1 MCNKL
6 NAVMKKHFFNVIAAL
21 ALVCGVFAFTGCA
34 DFESDINSINERLD
48 ALETGQIASL
58 EEQIATLTSALD
70 EAKGAIATLEGSV
83 GDLDAAKE
91 DLQSKIDELN
101 TRIESN
107 DGDIDKLVDQ
117 VADLEVEVARIDGL
131 ESDLENLKATVEDI
145 EGKLADYATKD
156 DLEEATL
163 DIKGDIEALN
173 NSLGKLEDRV
183 DALETSVEDLE
194 SDLGDLQGQ
203 IPGILEDIKAAQ
215 DSASSALGN
224 IRSLREAFDVF
235 TKNFDSKIEELEL
248 RDSTLMDNI
257 DKLSDSLKANV
268 SDLQGQIDQLKEELA
283 NTVNKDE
290 FSDMVAEEIKKS
302 IEAGY
307 INDAISEAISELTEQ
322 INKQIGDVEKRI
334 DDLTSDLVII
344 IGGLADNIQSLVFVP
359 EYKDGMATSYYYTV
373 ANKSLV
379 DFQRVQATFQVT
391 PAKLAASI
399 SNENAVLY
407 VVPVK
412 PETRAAAPAITVAGE
427 NLEIVADGSTGRIEV
442 DAIVPITKEVGKDI
456 AIALYVADEYV
467 VNEAINNS
475 DLGNIDLG
483 NYVSSEYVQVNIDEK
498 ASALDD
504 KYVLYNF
511 TEEEEFPAT
520 LEVKKDWTEAPATVT
535 FYEGYE
541 LAFDMAG
548 DTVRLE
554 EAAEALRL
562 PVEAITPDYEP
573 VVLYTPVM
581 GNGVTI
587 SLDEEKGYGMIAS
600 MPATSEEA
608 VKHVGDIAYVNNIF
622 NINGKAVIANAT
634 SYEIIP
640 VTYELDLSL
649 NLRTWPEGMIPWTYQ
664 LAKDHKILYK
674 GTQEPLYLD
683 EMLIDGWDEYQ
694 EEEGAFEYIDVLLA
708 DGTPSFE
715 KVLRTVEGEQPEDLT
730 KEYNEH
736 PEDGLTGYVT
746 IEAKAFTE
754 PVAKVTID
762 NYQFEKGKDVTYDVR
777 KVYVNSDKTAK
788 VIFNIDY
795 TLGEMPVDRE
805 FNLAEEVGLDQLSI
819 PFTASDM
826 IEIMLGEENKTY
838 PYYKDITPMEWAYPA
853 EGGFFKDFEDFR
865 QSLYDNDA
873 AEYGKARVYTVFTE
887 KYNDDLRKWEPLE
900 DYNGNP
906 IAEDEVELL
915 SNYWTFLSI
924 LNEPA
929 DAKEESIRVSSSNIA
944 KIGDQFNFT
953 ATIETWYGVEY
964 TFTTEAVIDAPSY
977 SLIYVK
983 AFAPG
988 GIVDLR
994 SHVDNQLNK
1003 YVIDP
1008 IDFSNYLQ
1016 VEGTEGSDDV
1026 LKVKFERKTQWD
1038 PEHGYN
1044 HVPNPSPWAVR
1055 VDNATGIL
1063 GSSTLDWNSGYTAL
1077 DYDFE
1082 AVLYVEVRGQEIEVN
1097 RLPLTLNAIDPI
1109 ALSADENISLTRPVG
1124 KNLVIKP
1131 WQYLTINGV
1140 VEFDGNKN
1148 NTEYKNLAQGPETTT
1163 NGEDIGNGPVEYWQI
1178 TSINDGTL
1186 VPYGGELTFDSA
1198 NMRLIYA
1205 ASGTPVENQSK
1216 LYTYDPTL
1224 GTITFTNDF
1233 SSLAEDVKLIVPAKV
1248 TYTLDGGGVWSKT
1261 CDIEMNIPHE
1271 RVTE

>member
-1 MCNKL
+1 
-6 NAVMKKHFFNVIAAL
+6 MKKHFFNVIAAL

-91 DLQSKIDELN
+91 DLQSQIDELN

-131 ESDLENLKATVEDI
+131 ESDLEDLKATVAEI
-145 EGKLADYATKD
+145 EGKLADYATKE

-163 DIKGDIEALN
+163 DIKGDIEDLN
-173 NSLGKLEDRV
+173 NSLGKLEGRV
-183 DALETSVEDLE
+183 EALETSVEDLE
-194 SDLGDLQGQ
+194 SGLGDLQGQ

-235 TKNFDSKIEELEL
+235 TKSFDSKIEELEL

-283 NTVNKDE
+283 NKVNKDE

-373 ANKSLV
+373 ANEPLV

-520 LEVKKDWTEAPATVT
+520 LEVEKDWTEAPATVT

-548 DTVRLE
+548 DIVRLE

-622 NINGKAVIANAT
+622 NINGKAVIENAT

-640 VTYELDLSL
+640 VTFEL
-649 NLRTWPEGMIPWTYQ
+649 NLPNLNEVDFPKNKIEWTYQ

-674 GTQEPLYLD
+674 GTQEPLDLD
-683 EMLIDGWDEYQ
+683 EMLIENWDSVAVLP
-694 EEEGAFEYIDVLLA
+694 GAAKNIYEIIN
-708 DGTPSFE
+708 DGTPSFD
-715 KVLRTVEGEQPEDLT
+715 KVLRTVEGGRPEDVT
-730 KEYNEH
+730 DEFKAYASDVN
-736 PEDGLTGYVT
+736 GYVRINPET
-746 IEAKAFTE
+746 F
-754 PVAKVTID
+754 KVGLNVPEITID
-762 NYQFEKGKDVTYDVR
+762 NYEFEKGKEVTYNVR
-777 KVYVNSDKTAK
+777 KVYVNSDNTAK

-819 PFTASDM
+819 PFIASDM
-826 IEIMLGEENKTY
+826 IEIILGEENKTY

-964 TFTTEAVIDAPSY
+964 KFTTEAVIDAPSY
-977 SLIYVK
+977 SLIYVN

-1148 NTEYKNLAQGPETTT
+1148 NTEYKNLAQDPETTT
-1163 NGEDIGNGPVEYWQI
+1163 GEDIGNGPVEYWQI

>member
-1 MCNKL
+1 MFVPMCNKL

-91 DLQSKIDELN
+91 DLQSQIDELN

-131 ESDLENLKATVEDI
+131 ESDLEDLKATVAEI
-145 EGKLADYATKD
+145 EGKLDDYATKE

-173 NSLGKLEDRV
+173 NSLGKLEGRV
-183 DALETSVEDLE
+183 EALETSVEDLE

-235 TKNFDSKIEELEL
+235 TKTFDSKIEELEL

-283 NTVNKDE
+283 NKVNKDE

-373 ANKSLV
+373 AEKPLV

-520 LEVKKDWTEAPATVT
+520 LEVEKDWTMAPATVT

-548 DTVRLE
+548 DIVRLE

-622 NINGKAVIANAT
+622 NINGKAVIENAT

-640 VTYELDLSL
+640 VTFEL
-649 NLRTWPEGMIPWTYQ
+649 NLPNLNEVDFPKNKIEWTYQ

-674 GTQEPLYLD
+674 GTQEPLDLD
-683 EMLIDGWDEYQ
+683 EMLIENWDSVAVLP
-694 EEEGAFEYIDVLLA
+694 GAAKNIYEIIN
-708 DGTPSFE
+708 DGTPSFD
-715 KVLRTVEGEQPEDLT
+715 KVLRTVEGAAKPEDLT
-730 KEYNEH
+730 DDFNASDV
-736 PEDGLTGYVT
+736 DGDVR
-746 IEAKAFTE
+746 IDAQAFK
-754 PVAKVTID
+754 VAQVANVTID
-762 NYQFEKGKDVTYDVR
+762 GYDFEKGKTVTYDIQ
-777 KVYVNSDKTAK
+777 KVYDDSEGHTR
-788 VIFNIDY
+788 VIFNLTY
-795 TLGEMPVDRE
+795 TLGAMPEDQTIDLGNFQINFIGSSYDVQKLGDRPFE
-805 FNLAEEVGLDQLSI
+805 DAFSADHFANLAEFKASLENDGTEYGATEYAYTVESWRNNEQLNSSSLW
-819 PFTASDM
+819 TY
-826 IEIMLGEENKTY
+826 LGILNGGNGQEDYVPAYLRTSSS
-838 PYYKDITPMEWAYPA
+838 DITKF
-853 EGGFFKDFEDFR
+853 GDKFEFTT
-865 QSLYDNDA
+865 
-873 AEYGKARVYTVFTE
+873 TV
-887 KYNDDLRKWEPLE
+887 
-900 DYNGNP
+900 
-906 IAEDEVELL
+906 
-915 SNYWTFLSI
+915 
-924 LNEPA
+924 
-929 DAKEESIRVSSSNIA
+929 
-944 KIGDQFNFT
+944 
-953 ATIETWYGVEY
+953 ETWYGVTYEFNATSEIVAPAY
-964 TFTTEAVIDAPSY
+964 ELRYDEVFVKDGAVELD
-977 SLIYVK
+977 
-983 AFAPG
+983 
-988 GIVDLR
+988 GIVNASGLYDFPSVNL
-994 SHVDNQLNK
+994 SNYVYIANADQLNDGA
-1003 YVIDP
+1003 Y
-1008 IDFSNYLQ
+1008 
-1016 VEGTEGSDDV
+1016 
-1026 LKVKFERKTQWD
+1026 VKFEITTKEDQLNGITNIPTLTKTEGTAGTDTYIYADIYRANEVNEMIQDVFVHWNGFTGRAID
-1038 PEHGYN
+1038 
-1044 HVPNPSPWAVR
+1044 
-1055 VDNATGIL
+1055 VD
-1063 GSSTLDWNSGYTAL
+1063 
-1077 DYDFE
+1077 
-1082 AVLYVEVRGQEIEVN
+1082 AVLYIRTQNGTEIEVN
-1097 RLPLTLNAIDPI
+1097 RLPVHIWTEDPI
-1109 ALSADENISLTRPVG
+1109 TLFDTETITVSDRVAGEDYSVNVWKSFNIEGILEGAGRNITLYYGEAEPRPFEVYNNMLT
-1124 KNLVIKP
+1124 NSE
-1131 WQYLTINGV
+1131 LTKYQP
-1140 VEFDGNKN
+1140 EFDYGKI
-1148 NTEYKNLAQGPETTT
+1148 TYQVMDGPYT
-1163 NGEDIGNGPVEYWQI
+1163 NAAA
-1178 TSINDGTL
+1178 
-1186 VPYGGELTFDSA
+1186 TFDSTTGVFTFDGD
-1198 NMRLIYA
+1198 NGVLQNDLIV
-1205 ASGTPVENQSK
+1205 TIPV
-1216 LYTYDPTL
+1216 TL
-1224 GTITFTNDF
+1224 RHTMDYNGVEAHEETITIIFK
-1233 SSLAEDVKLIVPAKV
+1233 AQ
-1248 TYTLDGGGVWSKT
+1248 
-1261 CDIEMNIPHE
+1261 
-1271 RVTE
+1271 R

>member
-1 MCNKL
+1 
-6 NAVMKKHFFNVIAAL
+6 MKKHFFNVIAAL

-91 DLQSKIDELN
+91 DLQSQIDELN
-101 TRIESN
+101 TLIESN

-131 ESDLENLKATVEDI
+131 ESDLKDLKATVAEI
-145 EGKLADYATKD
+145 EGKLADYATKE

-163 DIKGDIEALN
+163 DIKGDIEDLN
-173 NSLGKLEDRV
+173 TSLGKLEDRV
-183 DALETSVEDLE
+183 EALETSVEDLE
-194 SDLGDLQGQ
+194 SGLGDLQGQ

-290 FSDMVAEEIKKS
+290 FSDMVAEEINKS

-359 EYKDGMATSYYYTV
+359 EYKDGEATSYYYTV
-373 ANKSLV
+373 ANKPLV

-427 NLEIVADGSTGRIEV
+427 NLEIVADGNTGRIEV

-520 LEVKKDWTEAPATVT
+520 LEVEKDWTMAPATVT

-548 DTVRLE
+548 DIVRLE

-573 VVLYTPVM
+573 VVLYTPVV

-622 NINGKAVIANAT
+622 NINGKAVIENGT

-640 VTYELDLSL
+640 VTFEL
-649 NLRTWPEGMIPWTYQ
+649 NLPNLNEVDFPKNKIEWTYQ

-674 GTQEPLYLD
+674 GTQEPLDLD
-683 EMLIDGWDEYQ
+683 EMLIENWDSVAVLP
-694 EEEGAFEYIDVLLA
+694 GAAKNIYEIIN
-708 DGTPSFE
+708 DGTPSFD
-715 KVLRTVEGEQPEDLT
+715 KVLRTVEGGRPEDVT
-730 KEYNEH
+730 DEFKAYASDVN
-736 PEDGLTGYVT
+736 GYVRINPET
-746 IEAKAFTE
+746 F
-754 PVAKVTID
+754 KVGLNVPEITID
-762 NYQFEKGKDVTYDVR
+762 NYEFEKGKEVTYNVR
-777 KVYVNSDKTAK
+777 KVYVNSDNTAK

-805 FNLAEEVGLDQLSI
+805 FNLAEEVGLDQLGI
-819 PFTASDM
+819 PFIASDM
-826 IEIMLGEENKTY
+826 IEIMLGEENAAHT
-838 PYYKDITPMEWAYPA
+838 YYKDITPMEWAYPA

-977 SLIYVK
+977 SLIYVN

-1016 VEGTEGSDDV
+1016 VKGTEGSDDV

-1044 HVPNPSPWAVR
+1044 HVPNPSSWAVR

-1097 RLPLTLNAIDPI
+1097 RLPLTLNATDPI

-1140 VEFDGNKN
+1140 VEFDGNIN
-1148 NTEYKNLAQGPETTT
+1148 NTEYKNLAQAPETTT

>member
-1 MCNKL
+1 
-6 NAVMKKHFFNVIAAL
+6 MKKHFFNVIAAL

-548 DTVRLE
+548 DIVRLE

>member
-1 MCNKL
+1 
-6 NAVMKKHFFNVIAAL
+6 MKKHFFNVIAAL

>member
-1 MCNKL
+1 
-6 NAVMKKHFFNVIAAL
+6 MKKHFFNVIAAL

-520 LEVKKDWTEAPATVT
+520 LEVEKDWTEAPATVT

-548 DTVRLE
+548 DIVRLE

>member
-1 MCNKL
+1 
-6 NAVMKKHFFNVIAAL
+6 MKKHFFNVIAAL
-21 ALVCGVFAFTGCA
+21 ALVCGVFAFSGCA
-34 DFESDINSINERLD
+34 DYETDINNLNERLD
-48 ALETGQIASL
+48 ELEAGQIASL
-58 EEQIATLTSALD
+58 EEQLATLGSALD

-548 DTVRLE
+548 DIVRLE

>member
-1 MCNKL
+1 
-6 NAVMKKHFFNVIAAL
+6 MKKHFFNVIAAL

-91 DLQSKIDELN
+91 DLQSQIDELN

-131 ESDLENLKATVEDI
+131 ESDLKDLKATVAEI
-145 EGKLADYATKD
+145 EGKLADYATKE

-163 DIKGDIEALN
+163 DIKGDIEDLN
-173 NSLGKLEDRV
+173 TSLGKLEDRV
-183 DALETSVEDLE
+183 EALETSVEDLE
-194 SDLGDLQGQ
+194 SGLGDLQGQ

-373 ANKSLV
+373 AEKPLV

-427 NLEIVADGSTGRIEV
+427 NLEIVADGNTGRIEV

-520 LEVKKDWTEAPATVT
+520 LRW
-535 FYEGYE
+535 
-541 LAFDMAG
+541 
-548 DTVRLE
+548 R
-554 EAAEALRL
+554 
-562 PVEAITPDYEP
+562 
-573 VVLYTPVM
+573 
-581 GNGVTI
+581 
-587 SLDEEKGYGMIAS
+587 
-600 MPATSEEA
+600 
-608 VKHVGDIAYVNNIF
+608 
-622 NINGKAVIANAT
+622 
-634 SYEIIP
+634 
-640 VTYELDLSL
+640 
-649 NLRTWPEGMIPWTYQ
+649 RTGPRP
-664 LAKDHKILYK
+664 
-674 GTQEPLYLD
+674 P
-683 EMLIDGWDEYQ
+683 
-694 EEEGAFEYIDVLLA
+694 
-708 DGTPSFE
+708 
-715 KVLRTVEGEQPEDLT
+715 QP
-730 KEYNEH
+730 
-736 PEDGLTGYVT
+736 
-746 IEAKAFTE
+746 
-754 PVAKVTID
+754 
-762 NYQFEKGKDVTYDVR
+762 
-777 KVYVNSDKTAK
+777 
-788 VIFNIDY
+788 
-795 TLGEMPVDRE
+795 
-805 FNLAEEVGLDQLSI
+805 
-819 PFTASDM
+819 
-826 IEIMLGEENKTY
+826 
-838 PYYKDITPMEWAYPA
+838 
-853 EGGFFKDFEDFR
+853 
-865 QSLYDNDA
+865 
-873 AEYGKARVYTVFTE
+873 
-887 KYNDDLRKWEPLE
+887 
-900 DYNGNP
+900 
-906 IAEDEVELL
+906 
-915 SNYWTFLSI
+915 
-924 LNEPA
+924 
-929 DAKEESIRVSSSNIA
+929 
-944 KIGDQFNFT
+944 
-953 ATIETWYGVEY
+953 
-964 TFTTEAVIDAPSY
+964 
-977 SLIYVK
+977 
-983 AFAPG
+983 
-988 GIVDLR
+988 
-994 SHVDNQLNK
+994 
-1003 YVIDP
+1003 
-1008 IDFSNYLQ
+1008 
-1016 VEGTEGSDDV
+1016 
-1026 LKVKFERKTQWD
+1026 
-1038 PEHGYN
+1038 
-1044 HVPNPSPWAVR
+1044 
-1055 VDNATGIL
+1055 
-1063 GSSTLDWNSGYTAL
+1063 
-1077 DYDFE
+1077 
-1082 AVLYVEVRGQEIEVN
+1082 
-1097 RLPLTLNAIDPI
+1097 
-1109 ALSADENISLTRPVG
+1109 
-1124 KNLVIKP
+1124 
-1131 WQYLTINGV
+1131 
-1140 VEFDGNKN
+1140 
-1148 NTEYKNLAQGPETTT
+1148 
-1163 NGEDIGNGPVEYWQI
+1163 
-1178 TSINDGTL
+1178 
-1186 VPYGGELTFDSA
+1186 
-1198 NMRLIYA
+1198 
-1205 ASGTPVENQSK
+1205 
-1216 LYTYDPTL
+1216 
-1224 GTITFTNDF
+1224 
-1233 SSLAEDVKLIVPAKV
+1233 
-1248 TYTLDGGGVWSKT
+1248 
-1261 CDIEMNIPHE
+1261 
-1271 RVTE
+1271 

>member
-1 MCNKL
+1 
-6 NAVMKKHFFNVIAAL
+6 MKKHFFNVIAAL

-91 DLQSKIDELN
+91 DLQSQIDELN

-235 TKNFDSKIEELEL
+235 TKTFDSKIEELEL

-283 NTVNKDE
+283 NKVNKDE

-520 LEVKKDWTEAPATVT
+520 LEVEKDWTEAPATVT

-548 DTVRLE
+548 DIVRLE

-573 VVLYTPVM
+573 VVLYTPVV

-622 NINGKAVIANAT
+622 NINGKAVIENAT

-640 VTYELDLSL
+640 VTFEL
-649 NLRTWPEGMIPWTYQ
+649 NLPNLNEVDFPKNKIEWTYQ

-674 GTQEPLYLD
+674 GTQEPLDLD
-683 EMLIDGWDEYQ
+683 EMLIENWDSVAVLP
-694 EEEGAFEYIDVLLA
+694 GAAKNIYEIIN
-708 DGTPSFE
+708 DGTPSFD
-715 KVLRTVEGEQPEDLT
+715 KVLRTVEGGRPEDVT
-730 KEYNEH
+730 DEFKAYASDVN
-736 PEDGLTGYVT
+736 GYVRINPET
-746 IEAKAFTE
+746 F
-754 PVAKVTID
+754 KVGLNVPEITID
-762 NYQFEKGKDVTYDVR
+762 NYEFEKGKEVTYNVR
-777 KVYVNSDKTAK
+777 KVYVNSDNTAK

-805 FNLAEEVGLDQLSI
+805 FNLAEEVGLDQLGI
-819 PFTASDM
+819 PFIASDM
-826 IEIMLGEENKTY
+826 IEIMLGEENAAHT
-838 PYYKDITPMEWAYPA
+838 YYKDITPMEWAYPA

-865 QSLYDNDA
+865 QSLYDNNA
-873 AEYGKARVYTVFTE
+873 SEYGVARIYTVFTE

-906 IAEDEVELL
+906 IAKEDVELL

-944 KIGDQFNFT
+944 KIGDQFRFT
-953 ATIETWYGVEY
+953 TKIETWYGVEY

-977 SLIYVK
+977 SLIYVN

>member
-622 NINGKAVIANAT
+622 NINGKAVIENGT

-640 VTYELDLSL
+640 VTYELNLEL
-649 NLRTWPEGMIPWTYQ
+649 NKYDWPEGRIDWTYKFAQ
-664 LAKDHKILYK
+664 AHKILFN
-674 GTQEPLYLD
+674 GDEDPILLD
-683 EMLIDGWDEYQ
+683 ETAIVNWDEYKDKD
-694 EEEGAFEYIDVLLA
+694 GAMENISEILDN
-708 DGTPSFE
+708 GTPSF
-715 KVLRTVEGEQPEDLT
+715 KQVLRTVEGAAKPEDLT
-730 KEYNEH
+730 DDFNASDV
-736 PEDGLTGYVT
+736 DGDVR
-746 IEAKAFTE
+746 IDAQAFK
-754 PVAKVTID
+754 VAQVANVTID
-762 NYQFEKGKDVTYDVR
+762 GYDFEKGKTVTYDIQ
-777 KVYVNSDKTAK
+777 KVYDDSEGHTR
-788 VIFNIDY
+788 VIFNLTY
-795 TLGEMPVDRE
+795 TLGAMPEDQTIDLGNFQINFIGSSYDVQKLGDRPFE
-805 FNLAEEVGLDQLSI
+805 DAFSADHFANLAEFKASLENDGTEYGATEYAYTVESWRNNEQLNSSSLW
-819 PFTASDM
+819 TY
-826 IEIMLGEENKTY
+826 LGILNGGNGQEDYVPAYLRTSSS
-838 PYYKDITPMEWAYPA
+838 DITKF
-853 EGGFFKDFEDFR
+853 GDKFEFTT
-865 QSLYDNDA
+865 
-873 AEYGKARVYTVFTE
+873 TV
-887 KYNDDLRKWEPLE
+887 
-900 DYNGNP
+900 
-906 IAEDEVELL
+906 
-915 SNYWTFLSI
+915 
-924 LNEPA
+924 
-929 DAKEESIRVSSSNIA
+929 
-944 KIGDQFNFT
+944 
-953 ATIETWYGVEY
+953 ETWYGVTYEFNATSEIVAPAY
-964 TFTTEAVIDAPSY
+964 ELRYDEIFVKDGAVELD
-977 SLIYVK
+977 
-983 AFAPG
+983 
-988 GIVDLR
+988 GIVNASGL
-994 SHVDNQLNK
+994 
-1003 YVIDP
+1003 Y
-1008 IDFSNYLQ
+1008 DFPSVNLSNYVYIANADQ
-1016 VEGTEGSDDV
+1016 
-1026 LKVKFERKTQWD
+1026 LKDGAYVKFEITTKEDQLNGITNIPTLTKTEGTAGTDTYIYADIYRANEVNEMIQDVFVHWNGFTGRAID
-1038 PEHGYN
+1038 
-1044 HVPNPSPWAVR
+1044 
-1055 VDNATGIL
+1055 VD
-1063 GSSTLDWNSGYTAL
+1063 
-1077 DYDFE
+1077 
-1082 AVLYVEVRGQEIEVN
+1082 AVLYIRTQNGTEIEVN
-1097 RLPLTLNAIDPI
+1097 RLPVHIWTEDPI
-1109 ALSADENISLTRPVG
+1109 TLFDTETITVSDRVAGEDYSVNVWKSFNIEGILEGAGRNITLYYGEAEPRPFEVYNNMLT
-1124 KNLVIKP
+1124 NSE
-1131 WQYLTINGV
+1131 LTKYQP
-1140 VEFDGNKN
+1140 EFDYGKI
-1148 NTEYKNLAQGPETTT
+1148 TYQVMDGPYT
-1163 NGEDIGNGPVEYWQI
+1163 NAAA
-1178 TSINDGTL
+1178 
-1186 VPYGGELTFDSA
+1186 TFDSTTGVFTFDGD
-1198 NMRLIYA
+1198 NGVLQNDLIV
-1205 ASGTPVENQSK
+1205 TIPV
-1216 LYTYDPTL
+1216 TL
-1224 GTITFTNDF
+1224 RHTMDYNGVEAHEETITIIFK
-1233 SSLAEDVKLIVPAKV
+1233 AQ
-1248 TYTLDGGGVWSKT
+1248 
-1261 CDIEMNIPHE
+1261 
-1271 RVTE
+1271 R

>member
-1 MCNKL
+1 
-6 NAVMKKHFFNVIAAL
+6 MKKHFFNVIAAL

-91 DLQSKIDELN
+91 DLQSQIDELN
-101 TRIESN
+101 TLIESN

-131 ESDLENLKATVEDI
+131 ESDLKDLKATVAEI
-145 EGKLADYATKD
+145 EGKLADYATKE

-163 DIKGDIEALN
+163 DIKGDIEDLN
-173 NSLGKLEDRV
+173 TSLGKLEDRV
-183 DALETSVEDLE
+183 EALETSVEDLE
-194 SDLGDLQGQ
+194 SGLGDLQGQ

-359 EYKDGMATSYYYTV
+359 EYKDGEATSYYYTV
-373 ANKSLV
+373 ANKPLV

-427 NLEIVADGSTGRIEV
+427 NLEIVADGNTGRIEV

-548 DTVRLE
+548 DIVRLE

-694 EEEGAFEYIDVLLA
+694 EEEGAFEYIDELLA

-715 KVLRTVEGEQPEDLT
+715 KVLRTVEGGQPEDLT
-730 KEYNEH
+730 REYNEH
-736 PEDGLTGYVT
+736 PEDGRTGYVT

-777 KVYVNSDKTAK
+777 KVYVNSDNTAK

-819 PFTASDM
+819 PFIASDM
-826 IEIMLGEENKTY
+826 IEIILGEENKTY

-944 KIGDQFNFT
+944 KIGDQFNFS

-977 SLIYVK
+977 SLIYVN

>member
-1 MCNKL
+1 MFVPMCNKL

-91 DLQSKIDELN
+91 DLQSQIDELN

-131 ESDLENLKATVEDI
+131 ESDLEDLKATVAEI
-145 EGKLADYATKD
+145 EGKLDDYATKE

-173 NSLGKLEDRV
+173 NSLGKLEGRV
-183 DALETSVEDLE
+183 EALETSVEDLE

-235 TKNFDSKIEELEL
+235 TKTFDSKIEELEL

-283 NTVNKDE
+283 NKVNKDE

-373 ANKSLV
+373 AEKSLV

-520 LEVKKDWTEAPATVT
+520 LEVEKDWTMAPATVT

-548 DTVRLE
+548 DIVRLE

-622 NINGKAVIANAT
+622 NINGKAVIENAT

-640 VTYELDLSL
+640 VTFEL
-649 NLRTWPEGMIPWTYQ
+649 NLPNLNEVDFPKNKIEWTYQ

-674 GTQEPLYLD
+674 GTQEPLDLD
-683 EMLIDGWDEYQ
+683 EMLIENWDSVAVLP
-694 EEEGAFEYIDVLLA
+694 GAAKNIYEIIN
-708 DGTPSFE
+708 DGTPSFD
-715 KVLRTVEGEQPEDLT
+715 KVLRTVEGAAKPEDLT
-730 KEYNEH
+730 DDFNASDV
-736 PEDGLTGYVT
+736 DGDVR
-746 IEAKAFTE
+746 IDAQAFK
-754 PVAKVTID
+754 VAQVANVTID
-762 NYQFEKGKDVTYDVR
+762 GYDFEKGKTVTYDIQ
-777 KVYVNSDKTAK
+777 KVYDDSEGHTR
-788 VIFNIDY
+788 VIFNLTY
-795 TLGEMPVDRE
+795 TLGAMPEDQTIDLGNFQINFIGSSYDVQKLGDRPFE
-805 FNLAEEVGLDQLSI
+805 DAFSADHFANLAEFKASLENDGTEYGATEYAYTVESWRNNEQLNSSSLW
-819 PFTASDM
+819 TY
-826 IEIMLGEENKTY
+826 LGILNGGNGQEDYVPAYLRTSSS
-838 PYYKDITPMEWAYPA
+838 DITKF
-853 EGGFFKDFEDFR
+853 GDKFEFTT
-865 QSLYDNDA
+865 
-873 AEYGKARVYTVFTE
+873 TV
-887 KYNDDLRKWEPLE
+887 
-900 DYNGNP
+900 
-906 IAEDEVELL
+906 
-915 SNYWTFLSI
+915 
-924 LNEPA
+924 
-929 DAKEESIRVSSSNIA
+929 
-944 KIGDQFNFT
+944 
-953 ATIETWYGVEY
+953 ETWYGVTYEFNATSEIVAPAY
-964 TFTTEAVIDAPSY
+964 ELRYDEVFVKDGAVELD
-977 SLIYVK
+977 
-983 AFAPG
+983 
-988 GIVDLR
+988 GIVNASGLYDFPSVNL
-994 SHVDNQLNK
+994 SNYVYIANADQLNDGA
-1003 YVIDP
+1003 Y
-1008 IDFSNYLQ
+1008 
-1016 VEGTEGSDDV
+1016 
-1026 LKVKFERKTQWD
+1026 VKFEITTKEDQLNGITNIPTLTKTEGTAGTDTYIYADIYRANEVNEMIQDVFVHWNGFTGRAID
-1038 PEHGYN
+1038 
-1044 HVPNPSPWAVR
+1044 
-1055 VDNATGIL
+1055 VD
-1063 GSSTLDWNSGYTAL
+1063 
-1077 DYDFE
+1077 
-1082 AVLYVEVRGQEIEVN
+1082 AVLYIRTQNGTEIEVN
-1097 RLPLTLNAIDPI
+1097 RLPVHIWTEDPI
-1109 ALSADENISLTRPVG
+1109 TLFDTETITVSDRVAGEDYSVNVWKSFNIEGILEGAGRNITLYYGEAEPRPFEVYNNMLT
-1124 KNLVIKP
+1124 NSE
-1131 WQYLTINGV
+1131 LTKYQP
-1140 VEFDGNKN
+1140 EFDYGKI
-1148 NTEYKNLAQGPETTT
+1148 TYQVMDGPYT
-1163 NGEDIGNGPVEYWQI
+1163 NAAA
-1178 TSINDGTL
+1178 
-1186 VPYGGELTFDSA
+1186 TFDSTTGVFTFDGD
-1198 NMRLIYA
+1198 NGVLQNDLIV
-1205 ASGTPVENQSK
+1205 TIPV
-1216 LYTYDPTL
+1216 TL
-1224 GTITFTNDF
+1224 RHTMDYNGVEAHEETITIIFK
-1233 SSLAEDVKLIVPAKV
+1233 AQ
-1248 TYTLDGGGVWSKT
+1248 
-1261 CDIEMNIPHE
+1261 
-1271 RVTE
+1271 R

>member
-1 MCNKL
+1 
-6 NAVMKKHFFNVIAAL
+6 MKKHFFNVIAAL

-91 DLQSKIDELN
+91 DLQSQIDELN

-235 TKNFDSKIEELEL
+235 TKTFDSKIEELEL

-283 NTVNKDE
+283 NKVNKDE

-373 ANKSLV
+373 ANKPLV

-520 LEVKKDWTEAPATVT
+520 LEVEKDWTEAPATVT

-548 DTVRLE
+548 DIVRLE

-573 VVLYTPVM
+573 VVLYTPVV

-622 NINGKAVIANAT
+622 NINGKAVIENAT

-640 VTYELDLSL
+640 VTFEL
-649 NLRTWPEGMIPWTYQ
+649 NLPNLNEVDFPKNKIEWTYQ

-674 GTQEPLYLD
+674 GTQEPLDLD
-683 EMLIDGWDEYQ
+683 EMLIENWDSVAVLP
-694 EEEGAFEYIDVLLA
+694 GAAKNIYEIIN
-708 DGTPSFE
+708 DGTPSFD
-715 KVLRTVEGEQPEDLT
+715 KVLRTVEGGRPEDVT
-730 KEYNEH
+730 DEFKAYASDVN
-736 PEDGLTGYVT
+736 GYVRINPET
-746 IEAKAFTE
+746 F
-754 PVAKVTID
+754 KVGLNVPEITID
-762 NYQFEKGKDVTYDVR
+762 NYEFEKGKEVTYNVR
-777 KVYVNSDKTAK
+777 KVYVNSDNTAK

-805 FNLAEEVGLDQLSI
+805 FNLAEEVGLDQLGI
-819 PFTASDM
+819 PFIASDM
-826 IEIMLGEENKTY
+826 IEIMLGEENAAHT
-838 PYYKDITPMEWAYPA
+838 YYKDITPMEWAYPA

-865 QSLYDNDA
+865 QSLYDNNA
-873 AEYGKARVYTVFTE
+873 SEYGVARIYTVFTE

-906 IAEDEVELL
+906 IAKEDVELL

-944 KIGDQFNFT
+944 KIGDQFRFT
-953 ATIETWYGVEY
+953 TKIETWYGVEY

-977 SLIYVK
+977 SLIYVN

>member
-1 MCNKL
+1 
-6 NAVMKKHFFNVIAAL
+6 MKKHFFNVIAAL

-91 DLQSKIDELN
+91 DLQSQIDELN

-131 ESDLENLKATVEDI
+131 ESDLEDLKATVAEI
-145 EGKLADYATKD
+145 EGKLDDYATKE

-173 NSLGKLEDRV
+173 NSLGKLEGRV
-183 DALETSVEDLE
+183 EALETSVEGLE

-235 TKNFDSKIEELEL
+235 TKSFDSKIEELEL

-268 SDLQGQIDQLKEELA
+268 SDLQGRIDQLKEELA
-283 NTVNKDE
+283 NKVNKDE
-290 FSDMVAEEIKKS
+290 FSGMVAEEIKKS

-373 ANKSLV
+373 AEKPLV

-483 NYVSSEYVQVNIDEK
+483 NYVSSEYVQVEIDEQ

-504 KYVLYNF
+504 KYLLYNF
-511 TEEEEFPAT
+511 TEEEEFPAP
-520 LEVKKDWTEAPATVT
+520 LKVVKDWTEAPATVT

-548 DTVRLE
+548 DIVRLE

-573 VVLYTPVM
+573 VVLYAPVM

-608 VKHVGDIAYVNNIF
+608 VKHVGDLAYVNNIF
-622 NINGKAVIANAT
+622 NINGKAVIKNFT

-694 EEEGAFEYIDVLLA
+694 EEEGAFEYIDELLA

-715 KVLRTVEGEQPEDLT
+715 KVLRTVEGGQPEDLT
-730 KEYNEH
+730 EEYNEH
-736 PEDGLTGYVT
+736 PEDGHTGYVT

-777 KVYVNSDKTAK
+777 KVYVNSDNTAK

-819 PFTASDM
+819 PFIASDM
-826 IEIMLGEENKTY
+826 IEIILGEENKTY

-977 SLIYVK
+977 SLIYVN

-994 SHVDNQLNK
+994 SNVDNQLNK

-1044 HVPNPSPWAVR
+1044 HVPNPSPLAVR
-1055 VDNATGIL
+1055 VDNATGNL

>member
-1 MCNKL
+1 
-6 NAVMKKHFFNVIAAL
+6 MKKHFFNVIAAL

-91 DLQSKIDELN
+91 DLQSQIDELN

-131 ESDLENLKATVEDI
+131 ESDLENLKATVAEIED
-145 EGKLADYATKD
+145 KLADYATKE

-163 DIKGDIEALN
+163 DIKGDIEDLN
-173 NSLGKLEDRV
+173 NSLGKLEGRV
-183 DALETSVEDLE
+183 EALETSVEDLE
-194 SDLGDLQGQ
+194 SGLGDLQGQ

-283 NTVNKDE
+283 NKVNKDE

-373 ANKSLV
+373 AEKPLV

-520 LEVKKDWTEAPATVT
+520 LEVEKDWTMAPATVT

-548 DTVRLE
+548 DIVRLE

-622 NINGKAVIANAT
+622 NINGKAVIENGT

-694 EEEGAFEYIDVLLA
+694 EEEGAFEYIDELLA

-715 KVLRTVEGEQPEDLT
+715 KVLRTVEGGQPEDLT

-777 KVYVNSDKTAK
+777 KVYVNSDNTAK

-819 PFTASDM
+819 PFIASDM
-826 IEIMLGEENKTY
+826 IEIILGEENKTY

-977 SLIYVK
+977 SLIYVN

-1224 GTITFTNDF
+1224 GIITFTNDF

>member
-1 MCNKL
+1 
-6 NAVMKKHFFNVIAAL
+6 MKKHFFNVIAAL

-373 ANKSLV
+373 ANKPLV

-520 LEVKKDWTEAPATVT
+520 LEVEKDWTEAPATVT

-548 DTVRLE
+548 DIVRLE

>member
-1 MCNKL
+1 MRR
-6 NAVMKKHFFNVIAAL
+6 VP
-21 ALVCGVFAFTGCA
+21 
-34 DFESDINSINERLD
+34 
-48 ALETGQIASL
+48 GQIASL

-91 DLQSKIDELN
+91 DLQSQIDELN

-131 ESDLENLKATVEDI
+131 ESDLEDLKATVEDI
-145 EGKLADYATKD
+145 EGKLADYATKE

-163 DIKGDIEALN
+163 DIKGDIEVLN

-183 DALETSVEDLE
+183 EALETSVEDLE
-194 SDLGDLQGQ
+194 SGLGELQGQ

-268 SDLQGQIDQLKEELA
+268 SDLQGKIDQLNEELA

-373 ANKSLV
+373 AEKPLV

-427 NLEIVADGSTGRIEV
+427 NLEIVADGKTGRIEV

-520 LEVKKDWTEAPATVT
+520 LEVEKDWTEA
-535 FYEGYE
+535 
-541 LAFDMAG
+541 G
-548 DTVRLE
+548 DIVRLE

-622 NINGKAVIANAT
+622 NINGKAVIENGT

-694 EEEGAFEYIDVLLA
+694 EEEGAFEYIDELLA

-715 KVLRTVEGEQPEDLT
+715 KVLRTVEGEQPKDLT

-777 KVYVNSDKTAK
+777 KVYVNSDNTAK

-819 PFTASDM
+819 PFIASDM

-944 KIGDQFNFT
+944 KIGDQFNFS

-977 SLIYVK
+977 SLIYVN